1 MVGMSQEQSA
11 LFWQSLTWKFVLRSG
26 LVKESIC
33 HTSPSLLQ
41 TWGETC
47 RRVGVSAYRRIGVR
61 LENAFAARGGLGR
74 APRPPVLR
82 LFMFHGRATPVA
94 RERATLPNARE
105 RVSDVRYADTPRRP
119 HADTSPLA
127 WRPRLALFIV
137 KHVFA
142 FWRFVSGC
150 NLG

>member
-11 LFWQSLTWKFVLRSG
+11 LFWQSLTWKFVLRTG

-41 TWGETC
+41 NVWGNVSVC
-47 RRVGVSAYRRIGVR
+47 WRLGVFVT
-61 LENAFAARGGLGR
+61 R
-74 APRPPVLR
+74 A
-82 LFMFHGRATPVA
+82 GK
-94 RERATLPNARE
+94 
-105 RVSDVRYADTPRRP
+105 RVSDVRRRSRGSATLPPRTREKRVTHMQRSPNAARRTPNAERRTPNADTPN
-119 HADTSPLA
+119 ADTPI
-127 WRPRLALFIV
+127 RLRLLGARASSYLFV